1 MGLFVSMTCI
11 FLQNMQILMS
21 AGFPVSEGSI
31 NEQTGNSG
39 KEDFMDLN
47 NLNLQKCGIIGCG
60 AVGATAAHT
69 LLGSGLFNEMVLI
82 DINHKKAE
90 GEAMDIGHGV
100 PFVKPVNI
108 YAGDYKDLADAYLV
122 IVTAGANQMPGE
134 T

>member
-47 NLNLQKCGIIGCG
+47 NLNLQK
-60 AVGATAAHT
+60 
-69 LLGSGLFNEMVLI
+69 
-82 DINHKKAE
+82 
-90 GEAMDIGHGV
+90 
-100 PFVKPVNI
+100 
-108 YAGDYKDLADAYLV
+108 
-122 IVTAGANQMPGE
+122 
-134 T
+134 

>member
-1 MGLFVSMTCI
+1 MTCI

-69 LLGSGLFNEMVLI
+69 LLGSGLFNE
-82 DINHKKAE
+82 
-90 GEAMDIGHGV
+90 
-100 PFVKPVNI
+100 
-108 YAGDYKDLADAYLV
+108 
-122 IVTAGANQMPGE
+122 TC
-134 T
+134 